1 MDFEYTIFLIHE
13 AASRL
18 AKLTEKPEPG
28 LMTWLE
34 AFSREYEKLQ
44 KLEITQKAPDG
55 WTPPWR
61 N

>member
-13 AASRL
+13 AALRL

-34 AFSREYEKLQ
+34 ALSRDFDELR
-44 KLEITQKAPDG
+44 KLEICQKAPDG
-55 WTPPWR
+55 WTPPR
-61 N
+61 RD